1 MLWRISTT
9 ADLIR
14 STRRRRRLSQRALA
28 LRAGTTQAWI
38 SELERGLAQPTVE
51 MLRRLM
57 LVMGEELV
65 VTHRPLRGHGA
76 HDPVAAAHTLRQT
89 PAERV
94 EDALR
99 WMALDL

>member
-1 MLWRISTT
+1 
-9 ADLIR
+9 
-14 STRRRRRLSQRALA
+14 
-28 LRAGTTQAWI
+28 
-38 SELERGLAQPTVE
+38 

-57 LVMGEELV
+57 LVMGEELI

-76 HDPVAAAHTLRQT
+76 HDPVATAHTLRQT
-89 PAERV
+89 PAERI